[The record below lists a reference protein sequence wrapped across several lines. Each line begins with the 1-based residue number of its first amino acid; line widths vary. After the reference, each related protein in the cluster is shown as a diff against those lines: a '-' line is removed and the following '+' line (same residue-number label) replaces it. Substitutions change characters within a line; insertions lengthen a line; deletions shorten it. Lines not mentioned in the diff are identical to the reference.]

1 MPPDTERARVA
12 VVLAMPSELAAFRKV
27 AGLQRDG
34 DGDDRRCVGTVGS
47 TDVVAI
53 KSGMGTAPARTAT
66 TRLLERGSF
75 ARVVMIGIC
84 GGVDTAVGELV
95 VPEVV
100 IDGATGAE
108 YRPAPL
114 RTQPNRGA
122 LWTSDDMTGAD
133 DLGWLRERGIIGV
146 DMETAAVAAVC
157 DEAGMPWST
166 IRAVSDPVGPPGA
179 DEAIFGLMHPDGRP
193 NVPAVARYLIP
204 RVWRLKRLAV
214 LARGS
219 SRAADA
225 AARAL
230 HHELAVATGA

>member
-1 MPPDTERARVA
+1 MPPEPARHRVA
-12 VVLAMPSELAAFRKV
+12 VVLAMPSELAPFRKV
-27 AGLQRDG
+27 AALRRDG
-34 DGDDRRCVGTVGS
+34 DDDDRRCVGAVGD

-53 KSGMGTAPARTAT
+53 TSGMGTALARTAT
-66 TRLLERGSF
+66 QRLLERGPF
-75 ARVVMIGIC
+75 DRVVMIGIC
-84 GGVDTAVGELV
+84 GGVDTPVGDLV

-100 IDGATGAE
+100 IDGPTGAE

-157 DEAGMPWST
+157 EAAGMPWST

-179 DEAIFGLMHPDGRP
+179 DEAIFGLARPDGSP
-193 NVPAVARYLIP
+193 NFGAVARYLIP
-204 RVWRLKRLAV
+204 RFWRIGRLLV
-214 LARGS
+214 LARGAS
-219 SRAADA
+219 KAANA
-225 AARAL
+225 AAQAL
-230 HHELAVATGA
+230 HRELAAATGA